1 MEIKDQVPVRLT
13 GGILKTIHDV
23 RDAARVRLLSQIA
36 NTHSIARVFEGHHVV
51 RVQGNGPCVFPR
63 RKQILRQV
71 DARHVV
77 VMRTSGE
84 QIQHVLILP
93 AITHQIVQHENPR
106 SQVFGEQV
114 LNVFRNTLV
123 EMNSFAL
130 HVLET
135 SLGFSVAVH
144 NPSDGSVKS
153 TGSGPQQLS
162 GERRFAALTGS
173 RHNDAARRFEI
184 GVVVRRSHPLSNEQT
199 GSSVCLFI

>member
-1 MEIKDQVPVRLT
+1 MKIKEQVPVRLA
-13 GGILKTIHDV
+13 GGILKTVHDV
-23 RDAARVRLLSQIA
+23 RDAARVRLLSQVA

-51 RVQGNGPCVFPR
+51 RVQGNGPCVFPG
-63 RKQILRQV
+63 RKQILCQV
-71 DARHVV
+71 EARHVV

-144 NPSDGSVKS
+144 DLSDGSVKS

-162 GERRFAALTGS
+162 GKCRFAALTGS
-173 RHNDAARRFEI
+173 RHNDTARRFEI

-199 GSSVCLFI
+199 GSFVCLFI

>member
-23 RDAARVRLLSQIA
+23 RDATWVRLLSQIA

-51 RVQGNGPCVFPR
+51 RVQRNGPCVFPR
-63 RKQILRQV
+63 RKQTLRQV
-71 DARHVV
+71 DALHVV
-77 VMRTSGE
+77 GMRTSGE

-93 AITHQIVQHENPR
+93 AITHQIVQQENPR
-106 SQVFGEQV
+106 SQVFGEQA
-114 LNVFRNTLV
+114 LIVFRNTLV

-144 NPSDGSVKS
+144 NPLDGRSK
-153 TGSGPQQLS
+153 
-162 GERRFAALTGS
+162 
-173 RHNDAARRFEI
+173 AREADRNNCRVN
-184 GVVVRRSHPLSNEQT
+184 VVLPH
-199 GSSVCLFI
+199 